1 MSASPPEIVLGLLL
15 VFALPGYAI
24 TKATFPEW
32 RLRGKEAL
40 LRVVEIGT
48 LSLVLSVAVTILVG
62 FVLGNL
68 PGAFFQAGWSD
79 PLLESILASI
89 TAVGL
94 AVAVLRGAFRRVP
107 PAPPGM
113 EPSPGE
119 EDPMALLRAL
129 EENQRQARRLR
140 HDIRR
145 LSAGDPE
152 RSRLEHE
159 LEDVLRMSQKLR
171 TRRENEY
178 AQ

>member
-15 VFALPGYAI
+15 VFGLPGYAI

-32 RLRGKEAL
+32 RLKGPDAL
-40 LRVVEIGT
+40 LRTVEIGT

-79 PLLESILASI
+79 PLLESILAFV

-94 AVAVLRGAFRRVP
+94 VVAVLRGGFQRVP
-107 PAPPGM
+107 PMAPAP

-119 EDPMALLRAL
+119 EDPMALIRAL
-129 EENQRQARRLR
+129 DETQRQARRLQ
-140 HDIRR
+140 HAIRQ
-145 LSAGDPE
+145 LKTDDPE
-152 RSRLEHE
+152 RSRLEQQ
-159 LEDVLRMSQKLR
+159 LEDVLRKSRDLR
-171 TRRENEY
+171 AGREKEY